1 MAGSGRSGVS
11 RPTDPDAAAYIVRLR
26 STPASGWSNVGMW
39 SPGRAWRAHADDRGL
54 RAAAIDATAVGL
66 VGLLAVVLRIDPPL
80 EPGGLAAASAEVPW
94 LRLLTLV
101 PALLLMLA
109 KHRAPVA
116 ALVAGTV
123 VLAVDQALGGSLGV
137 LLAFFDLLYNATQ
150 RVSRPA
156 LRVLG
161 RLVTGAVVL
170 TGVVTAVVTR
180 DPRTTFLALL
190 VAAAVLGTPCWWGL
204 SVRQQRELA
213 EAADE
218 RAQAAGLLAALEH
231 ERRLQEE
238 RTRTARDLHDA
249 LAGNLAAISMNAEV
263 GANATAARPGS
274 LEHRTLTAIRSTGV
288 AALQEMR
295 AMIDVLHD
303 PDGDPGRTAPARLEH
318 LDETLAG
325 ARATGR
331 EVDVLLDGVPAPGSL
346 RERPELVDLPAAVA
360 QAAHR
365 ITSEALTNAIR
376 HGTGPVTLCLDRLPH
391 ALALRVVNRTGSGAE
406 LTGTYGGVGLP
417 SMRERAHALG
427 GTLRSG
433 RRGDDAWELV
443 AHLPL
448 SQEGEA

>member
-1 MAGSGRSGVS
+1 VVPRARLESARR
-11 RPTDPDAAAYIVRLR
+11 RP
-26 STPASGWSNVGMW
+26 
-39 SPGRAWRAHADDRGL
+39 GL

-170 TGVVTAVVTR
+170 AGVVTAVVTR
-180 DPRTTFLALL
+180 DPAHDLPRAAGRCGRPRHALL
-190 VAAAVLGTPCWWGL
+190 VGPVGAPAARAGRGCGRTRAGRRPAG
-204 SVRQQRELA
+204 RPGARA
-213 EAADE
+213 TAAGGADE
-218 RAQAAGLLAALEH
+218 DGPRPARRARRQPGRDQH
-231 ERRLQEE
+231 ERRGRGQRDRLP
-238 RTRTARDLHDA
+238 TRLARAPHADRDPVHRRRRPPGDA
-249 LAGNLAAISMNAEV
+249 GDDRRP
-263 GANATAARPGS
+263 ARPG
-274 LEHRTLTAIRSTGV
+274 A
-288 AALQEMR
+288 
-295 AMIDVLHD
+295 
-303 PDGDPGRTAPARLEH
+303 DPGRTAPARLEH

-325 ARATGR
+325 VRATGR

-365 ITSEALTNAIR
+365 ITT
-376 HGTGPVTLCLDRLPH
+376 
-391 ALALRVVNRTGSGAE
+391 
-406 LTGTYGGVGLP
+406 
-417 SMRERAHALG
+417 
-427 GTLRSG
+427 
-433 RRGDDAWELV
+433 RR
-443 AHLPL
+443 
-448 SQEGEA
+448 

>member
-1 MAGSGRSGVS
+1 M
-11 RPTDPDAAAYIVRLR
+11 
-26 STPASGWSNVGMW
+26 
-39 SPGRAWRAHADDRGL
+39 
-54 RAAAIDATAVGL
+54 L
-66 VGLLAVVLRIDPPL
+66 V
-80 EPGGLAAASAEVPW
+80 
-94 LRLLTLV
+94 
-101 PALLLMLA
+101 
-109 KHRAPVA
+109 KHRAPLP
-116 ALVAGTV
+116 ALAAGTAV
-123 VLAVDQALGGSLGV
+123 FAVDQALGGSLGV
-137 LLAFFDLLYNATQ
+137 LLTFFDLLYNATQ